1 MQFIAVLIKNLYLC
15 QRINKLTNKA
25 LIKQAHKKMTY
36 FKVVNR
42 ETRQAQIFTNDELST
57 FLVKNKFNDYAIS
70 KTLSPKDKAFNDVLD
85 TIAISCFSLAFIV
98 LITNFITNLI

>member
-1 MQFIAVLIKNLYLC
+1 
-15 QRINKLTNKA
+15 
-25 LIKQAHKKMTY
+25 MTY

-42 ETRQAQIFTNDELST
+42 ETRQEQIFTNDELNT

-70 KTLSPKDKAFNDVLD
+70 RTLSPKDKQINEVID
-85 TIAISCFSLAFIV
+85 TIAVSCFSVAFIV